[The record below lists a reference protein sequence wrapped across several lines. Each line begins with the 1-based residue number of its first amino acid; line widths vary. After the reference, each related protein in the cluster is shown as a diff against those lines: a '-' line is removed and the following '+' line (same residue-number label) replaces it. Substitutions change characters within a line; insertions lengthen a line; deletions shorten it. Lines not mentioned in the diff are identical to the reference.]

1 MSPSYGMA
9 AVHQLTDQ
17 CKWEAMLAA
26 LVRGMPGQWKLLEED
41 VADDLEVRLLEVSEA
56 ANFGNH
62 PGVFEGNCC
71 WASVEFDEATT
82 QEQLQEWRRRR
93 ETCRRDLEEQGFNFE
108 IAKLEQEIDIW
119 AALPAS
125 LKAQVSVRH
134 FRSLA
139 SKNVDFSP
147 IVRIMQRFFGRTI
160 YSTGF
165 EHEGGRK
172 DGVLRV
178 SDGSAST
185 FYAGLSF
192 KFSEQHHQ
200 QQESQSQQQL
210 SEQTNLAACKSSTSP
225 RFPAAALAAHG
236 NNSNSNININININC
251 NNNINI
257 NISGSSSNT
266 NITAAALAAHS
277 AAAEAEH
284 VKQFLCQK
292 LPVVME
298 LKTRKGVAICRYTEE
313 ELLGCS

>member
-1 MSPSYGMA
+1 
-9 AVHQLTDQ
+9 
-17 CKWEAMLAA
+17 
-26 LVRGMPGQWKLLEED
+26 
-41 VADDLEVRLLEVSEA
+41 
-56 ANFGNH
+56 
-62 PGVFEGNCC
+62 
-71 WASVEFDEATT
+71 
-82 QEQLQEWRRRR
+82 
-93 ETCRRDLEEQGFNFE
+93 
-108 IAKLEQEIDIW
+108 
-119 AALPAS
+119 
-125 LKAQVSVRH
+125 
-134 FRSLA
+134 
-139 SKNVDFSP
+139 
-147 IVRIMQRFFGRTI
+147 MQRFFGRTI

-178 SDGSAST
+178 NDGSAST

-292 LPVVME
+292 LPDHIVGRVVME

-313 ELLGCS
+313 ELGAISAAVSSGAFRTQLDVGRGLVRLHDGRDSWSSTVSGQGSSRARPLTP